1 MFVSVTNLKFVFE
14 TLNSKN
20 LLTAHWGQLHWDQ
33 RNTPISEREAQNL
46 IINQA

>member
-20 LLTAHWGQLHWDQ
+20 NLLHWDQ
-33 RNTPISEREAQNL
+33 RNTPSSEREAQNL